1 MPVNFEK
8 ARAQWD
14 RYRYARDNG
23 HLRFVAKADLCDRYF
38 NGDQWDPG
46 VVARLGNR
54 PALTMNQ
61 LQATLVAVQG
71 EMAQTRADVAFRP
84 VKTFGTAPDVAEL
97 HAETA
102 HALSAVYADVA
113 RRNAWPYVES
123 DVVDDALVTS
133 RGWIDVRVGFD
144 EELRG
149 EVLLRRL
156 DPRDVIV
163 DPDATDY
170 DPDRWREVWVSRWL
184 TLDEMEV
191 EWGAAPARHF
201 KGRGASAFEGEDGHD
216 SFERSPA
223 GAWGGAAERAP
234 ALSAEDAP
242 ARVRVLERQYRK
254 AAAAPH
260 FVDPATG
267 SARRV
272 PPAWPAERVED
283 VAERAGVLLVE
294 RRVSEIFVTV
304 TADDFVLQ
312 DGPSVYRH
320 FTPVPFFPLHRNGK
334 SLGVA
339 EGLVSPQDLL
349 NKSLSGELHTV
360 NGTANSGWMSKQGNV
375 VNMSKEEFEERA
387 ADTGLVLE
395 VEEMDG
401 TEKISPNPV
410 PTGLDRLSFKAAQFI
425 KDLSG
430 VSDSQRGLDRADVS
444 GVAIQ
449 QKRAASS
456 VGTARIRHNLS
467 RTRALVAGRV
477 LDLVQGFYTEPRV
490 LQARGQAED
499 GGGDGPAEDGGEVS
513 VNVFDAALGRVVN
526 DLTLGEHD
534 VVVAEVP
541 PRDTVE
547 DTEFLEAVEMRRLG
561 VRIPDDVIVAAS
573 HLRNKA
579 ALARRLSGEESA
591 DAAAKAADADLQ
603 VKLAEAAQR
612 RGDAR
617 EKDSQAALNM
627 VRARV
632 EAQEAEGGGKAAQDA
647 QKLGQD
653 AQRHAQGMA
662 QRDAGFAQK
671 TAQRAAE
678 ARSKASAGP
687 QPQPRASSRAA
698 A

>member
-1 MPVNFEK
+1 
-8 ARAQWD
+8 
-14 RYRYARDNG
+14 
-23 HLRFVAKADLCDRYF
+23 
-38 NGDQWDPG
+38 
-46 VVARLGNR
+46 
-54 PALTMNQ
+54 
-61 LQATLVAVQG
+61 
-71 EMAQTRADVAFRP
+71 
-84 VKTFGTAPDVAEL
+84 
-97 HAETA
+97 
-102 HALSAVYADVA
+102 
-113 RRNAWPYVES
+113 
-123 DVVDDALVTS
+123 
-133 RGWIDVRVGFD
+133 
-144 EELRG
+144 
-149 EVLLRRL
+149 
-156 DPRDVIV
+156 
-163 DPDATDY
+163 
-170 DPDRWREVWVSRWL
+170 
-184 TLDEMEV
+184 
-191 EWGAAPARHF
+191 
-201 KGRGASAFEGEDGHD
+201 
-216 SFERSPA
+216 
-223 GAWGGAAERAP
+223 
-234 ALSAEDAP
+234 
-242 ARVRVLERQYRK
+242 
-254 AAAAPH
+254 
-260 FVDPATG
+260 
-267 SARRV
+267 
-272 PPAWPAERVED
+272 
-283 VAERAGVLLVE
+283 
-294 RRVSEIFVTV
+294 
-304 TADDFVLQ
+304 
-312 DGPSVYRH
+312 
-320 FTPVPFFPLHRNGK
+320 
-334 SLGVA
+334 
-339 EGLVSPQDLL
+339 LL